1 MPAKKLDREVV
12 LRLSTNTTSE
22 LKKHVELV
30 IIFDWEEN
38 VDLTIVKDHYNYGL
52 QYTYRYSK
60 GARQNCVIKFLDF

>member
-38 VDLTIVKDHYNYGL
+38 VYLTIVKDHYNHGL

-60 GARQNCVIKFLDF
+60 GARQNYVITFLDF